1 MARDYQRSKNNPWIL
16 PYNLYRQT
24 LYAIRDYE
32 RLKEEYEDM
41 LTGSAINIDGQ
52 PKGTKIG
59 DPTIILA
66 IKAENIHNRI
76 RAIEKAKETIPK
88 EYVKG
93 VWQNIVYDAPF
104 PDDADRTTYGRYKSK
119 FVYEAARQLT
129 LI

>member
-59 DPTIILA
+59 DPTGTTAARLE
-66 IKAENIHNRI
+66 KYHDRLK
-76 RAIEKAKETIPK
+76 AIEAAKEEIPK
-88 EYVKG
+88 EYIKG
-93 VWQNIVYDAPF
+93 VWQNIVYGAPF
-104 PDDADRTTYGRYKSK
+104 PHDADRTTYGRYKSK
-119 FVYEAARQLT
+119 FVYEAARQLSFV
-129 LI
+129 